1 MSDFYTVQSMTKEL
15 AAALIAEYGDGRAAA
30 RAIQPKCRGRDG
42 TTPSVNAI
50 YLWINRAT
58 RGELKGQKSLID
70 PAEEDKLN
78 QIRNALDEANIPIES
93 IGSISHVRVR
103 SGYHEGLTKGED
115 GQPVV
120 THLRSKH
127 VSVMLSPAWE
137 AGPEWPVVQPA
148 KPVIVKNPSRPA
160 KGKET
165 TLKTIVVLS
174 DIQVGFLRP
183 VDDPTSLV
191 PMHDPRA
198 IDVALQ
204 IVADLQPDQIGYV
217 GDFLDLPEMSR
228 WLQHE
233 EFWRT
238 TQPAI
243 DEGYK
248 ILAQFEAAA
257 GPREDREPTQFVAG
271 NHDRRL
277 REYVVKNARAAYH
290 LRPAQETPETW
301 PDLTISHL
309 LRFPDLGIQ
318 YVGEYPGGEW
328 WVTPK
333 LVVRHNPESKD
344 AYAAS
349 VIAGHSHHVKRE
361 TFTRRTP
368 GGPVSHTLYEI
379 GCLCSLENY
388 TDPRSLMATR
398 VPSNRNFIKDWCQG
412 FCVVYVD
419 KEENF
424 TVDQVEI
431 HGGKAIYR
439 GRQYQSSIGA

>member
-1 MSDFYTVQSMTKEL
+1 MTPEL
-15 AAALIAEYGDGRAAA
+15 AESLIAEYGDGRAAA
-30 RAIQPKCRGRDG
+30 RAIQPKCRGG
-42 TTPSVNAI
+42 EGEIPSVNAI
-50 YLWINRAT
+50 YLWINRAS

-70 PAEEDKLN
+70 PAKEDKLN

-103 SGYHEGLTKGED
+103 SGYHEGLTKDED
-115 GQPVV
+115 GNPVV

-137 AGPEWPVVQPA
+137 KGPEWPLIQPA
-148 KPVIVKNPSRPA
+148 KPVIIKNPTRASRA
-160 KGKET
+160 KET
-165 TLKTIVVLS
+165 ALKTIVVLS

-183 VDDPTSLV
+183 VDDPASLV
-191 PMHDPRA
+191 PMHDPAA

-204 IVADLQPDQIGYV
+204 IVQDLQPDQIGYV

-257 GPREDREPTQFVAG
+257 GPRENREPTQFLAG

-290 LRPAQETPETW
+290 LRRAQETPETW
-301 PDLTISHL
+301 PDLTIPRL
-309 LRFPDLGIQ
+309 LRFDDFGIE

-333 LVVRHNPESKD
+333 LVVRHNPTGKHD
-344 AYAAS
+344 YDAS
-349 VIAGHSHHVKRE
+349 VIAGHSHHIGRE
-361 TFTRRTP
+361 SFTRR
-368 GGPVSHTLYEI
+368 GPQGSSTNTLWEI

-388 TDPRSLMATR
+388 ADRRSLLATR
-398 VPSNRNFIKDWCQG
+398 VPSDRGFVKNWCQG
-412 FCVVYVD
+412 FAVVYVD

-431 HGGKAIYR
+431 HGGRAIYR
-439 GRQYQSSIGA
+439 GRQYQSTIGA